1 MIKMLWKEFCCCSAA
16 KSCPTLCHPMNC
28 SMPGFPVFHCLQELA
43 QTHMHWVSDAI
54 RPSHPQ
60 PPPSPLALSLS
71 QSRSVFQWVG
81 SSHQVAKVLELRMI
95 DTKNECRSL
104 QKQFSNQLETTGQNG
119 PSFLSALSSP
129 CCQRHVC
136 MKPFSRLSI
145 DLSTVCSA
153 HLSVLH
159 SRSWTPRAKMR
170 NEFVLNS
177 ASLLGLA
184 GRAVKSSGQELNT
197 LGEHWNECAQ
207 PSIEQACI

>member
-1 MIKMLWKEFCCCSAA
+1 MIKKLWKEFCCCSVA
-16 KSCPTLCHPMNC
+16 KSRPTLCNPMNC
-28 SMPGFPVFHCLQELA
+28 STPGFPVLHLLQELA

-54 RPSHPQ
+54 QPSRLW
-60 PPPSPLALSLS
+60 PPPSPFALNLS
-71 QSRSVFQWVG
+71 QSQSVFQWVG

-95 DTKNECRSL
+95 DTKNDYGSL
-104 QKQFSNQLETTGQNG
+104 QKQFSNQLETMGKMDI
-119 PSFLSALSSP
+119 PSFRLCHLHVVSAVCSWNP
-129 CCQRHVC
+129 FHV
-136 MKPFSRLSI
+136 SSI
-145 DLSTVCSA
+145 DLITLCSA

-184 GRAVKSSGQELNT
+184 CRAVQSSGQELNT

-207 PSIEQACI
+207 PSTEQAWI